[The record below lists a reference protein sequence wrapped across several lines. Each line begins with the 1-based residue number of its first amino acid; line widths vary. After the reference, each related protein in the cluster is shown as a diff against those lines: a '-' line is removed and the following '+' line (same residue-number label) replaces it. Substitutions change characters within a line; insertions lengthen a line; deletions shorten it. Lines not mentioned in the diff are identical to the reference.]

1 MRFFDFFL
9 GSSTEVVTVNPMS
22 ANHQK
27 TPGAAAPGSNFTEN
41 PESGE
46 VMTGA
51 QAVIRT
57 LEELGVVDVFGIPGG
72 AILSTF
78 DPLYDS
84 KKLNFILTRHEQ
96 GAAHAAE
103 GYAKSTGKVGVALV
117 TSGPAAT
124 NLLTGLADAMMDSVP
139 LVAITGQVG
148 KESIGTDAFQE
159 SDIVGASMPLT
170 KHGFLVMDPQE
181 VPEKIAEAFHI
192 ASTGRPG
199 PVLVDVSKTAQVGK
213 MTFNWPPKLN
223 LPGYKVPGKPSRQ
236 QISAAAAEIAAARRP
251 VLYVGGGIFSANAT
265 DELAQL
271 AEMTG
276 AAVVTTLTA
285 RGAYPDEDPKHM
297 GMPGMHGSVSAV
309 LSMQQADLLVALGT
323 RFDDRVTG
331 DTSTFASHAKVIHVD
346 IDAAEI
352 GKIREA
358 DVPIVGDLKEV
369 LGALLRELPGAYKQY
384 GKPDLSPW
392 IASLTKLKDKY
403 PLYFDDVEDGLVT
416 PQKAIK
422 VLGDIADEDTIYVTG
437 VGQHQ
442 MWASQFI
449 TYRHPRTYISSCGLG
464 TMGFGVPAAMGAKV
478 ANPDREVW
486 LIDGDGSFQMTNQ
499 ELATCTQS
507 HIPIKVMIINNS
519 SLGMVRQ
526 WQTLFYNERYSQTDL
541 HDGARDASECGRVG
555 IPDFMMLAK
564 AYGAEGIRITKPEE
578 LEEGLKKAHEINDR
592 PVVVEVLVSPDAMVF
607 PMVPAGQTNDKV
619 FYTANKVVTW
629 ED

>member
-1 MRFFDFFL
+1 
-9 GSSTEVVTVNPMS
+9 MS
-22 ANHQK
+22 EPETKSMGAYGPEE
-27 TPGAAAPGSNFTEN
+27 TPNEIDPAAR
-41 PESGE
+41 GE

-51 QAVIRT
+51 KAVIRT
-57 LEELGVVDVFGIPGG
+57 LEELGVTDIFGIPGG

-84 KKLNFILTRHEQ
+84 QKLNFVLTRHEQ

-103 GYAKSTGKVGVALV
+103 GYAKSTGKTGVALV

-139 LVAITGQVG
+139 MVAITGQVG
-148 KESIGTDAFQE
+148 AESIGTDAFQE

-170 KHGFLVMDPQE
+170 KHSFLVTRPQDI
-181 VPEKIAEAFHI
+181 PSRLAEAFFI
-192 ASTGRPG
+192 ASSGRPG
-199 PVLVDVSKTAQVGK
+199 PVLVDITKTAQNKK
-213 MTFNWPPKLN
+213 MAFTWPPPME
-223 LPGYKVPGKPSRQ
+223 LPGYKLPGKPSKQ
-236 QISAAAAEIAAARRP
+236 QVAAAATEIAGAHRP
-251 VLYVGGGIFSANAT
+251 VLYIGGGIIGADAT
-265 DELAQL
+265 AELKELAD
-271 AEMTG
+271 ATG
-276 AAVVTTLTA
+276 APVVTTLTA
-285 RGAYPDEDPKHM
+285 RGAFPDDSPQHM
-297 GMPGMHGSVSAV
+297 GMPGMHGCVSAV
-309 LSMQQADLLVALGT
+309 LSMQQADLLIALGT

-331 DTSTFASHAKVIHVD
+331 DVKSFAPHAKVIHVD

-352 GKIREA
+352 SKIRHA
-358 DVPIVGDLKEV
+358 DVPIVGDLKPV
-369 LGALLRELPGAYKQY
+369 IAALLRALPQAYKQY
-384 GKPDLSPW
+384 GRPDLTAW
-392 IASLTKLKDKY
+392 MKSLTKLKDKY
-403 PLYFDDVEDGLVT
+403 PAYFDDTLDGLVS

-422 VLGDIADEDTIYVTG
+422 VLDEVSDDDAIVVTG

-442 MWASQFI
+442 MWASQFM
-449 TYRHPRTYISSCGLG
+449 TYRYPRTYISSCGLG

-507 HIPIKVMIINNS
+507 HIPIKVLLINNS

-541 HDGARDASECGRVG
+541 HDGARNLDEANRVG
-555 IPDFMMLAK
+555 IPDFMLLAK
-564 AYGAEGIRITKPEE
+564 AYGAEGIRVTDPKDLRKA
-578 LEEGLKKAHEINDR
+578 LEKAHQIDDR

-619 FYTANKVVTW
+619 IYAPDKTVTW

>member
-1 MRFFDFFL
+1 
-9 GSSTEVVTVNPMS
+9 MS
-22 ANHQK
+22 ANQEK
-27 TPGAAAPGSNFTEN
+27 THTAAADEG
-41 PESGE
+41 PEADSATNGE

-57 LEELGVVDVFGIPGG
+57 LEELGVTDIFGIPGG

-103 GYAKSTGKVGVALV
+103 GYAKSTGKTGVCLV

-139 LVAITGQVG
+139 VVAITGQVG
-148 KESIGTDAFQE
+148 KTSIGTDAFQE

-181 VPEKIAEAFHI
+181 VPQRIAEAFYI

-199 PVLVDVSKTAQVGK
+199 PVLVDISKTAQQGK
-213 MTFNWPPKLN
+213 VTFTWPPKMA
-223 LPGYKVPGKPSRQ
+223 LPGYKVPGKPSKQ
-236 QISAAAAEIAAARRP
+236 QISAAATEIAASHRP
-251 VLYVGGGIFSANAT
+251 VFYIGGGVISANACE
-265 DELAQL
+265 ELEIL

-276 AAVVTTLTA
+276 APVVTTLTA
-285 RGAYPDEDPKHM
+285 RGAFPDDSPQHM

-309 LSMQQADLLVALGT
+309 LALQQADLLVALGT

-331 DTSTFASHAKVIHVD
+331 DANTFAPRAKVIHVD

-352 GKIREA
+352 GKIRDA
-358 DVPIVGDLKEV
+358 DVPIVGDVREV
-369 LGALLRELPGAYKQY
+369 MAALARELPRAYKHY
-384 GKPDLSPW
+384 GRPDLKPW
-392 IASLTKLKDKY
+392 MQSLTRLKDKY
-403 PLYFDDVEDGLVT
+403 PLYCEDTQDGLIT

-422 VLGDIADEDTIYVTG
+422 LLDEVSDDDAIIVTG

-499 ELATCTQS
+499 ELAACTQF
-507 HIPIKVMIINNS
+507 HIPIKVLIINNS

-526 WQTLFYNERYSQTDL
+526 WQTLFYGQRYSQTNL
-541 HDGARDASECGRVG
+541 FDGARNLKETTSVG
-555 IPDFMMLAK
+555 VPDFMLLAQ
-564 AYGAEGIRITKPEE
+564 AYGAEGIRLTKPEE
-578 LEEGLKKAHEINDR
+578 VAEGLRRAHEINDR

-607 PMVPAGQTNDKV
+607 PMVPAGKSNDEV
-619 FYTANKVVTW
+619 FYTVDKTVTW